1 MHHSQSTQSTQ
12 SDCSWRARALID
24 LDSLHHNLSEIRR
37 AAPQSQL
44 MAVIKADAYG
54 HGLETVCQA
63 IHKQVD
69 AFAVATIAEGI
80 QCRQVQADKPVVVL
94 SELWQQAQ
102 LQNFEQYGMHA
113 VVHNEQQVKWLAEYR
128 GKPISVWIKFD
139 SGMNRLG
146 VDADAVSTIYK
157 KLQNASGIK
166 NIRLMSHLAN
176 ADVVGDD
183 FTSQQLAVFKRVA
196 DKIKCEKSL
205 ANSAGVMGWPA
216 THFSW
221 IRPGL
226 MLYGAATCRP
236 QGDKIPKF
244 DLKPVMQLQARLI
257 AVKTIAAE
265 QPVGYD
271 GIFRTRRVSKIAMV
285 GLGYGDGYPRLEDAR
300 ACVLIANQRAPIIG
314 RVSMDMI
321 TVDVTELDSVKIGE
335 QVTLWGHGLSIEEVA
350 QWAGTIPH
358 ELLCKVTTR
367 IPRLPVKN
375 SG

>member
-1 MHHSQSTQSTQ
+1 
-12 SDCSWRARALID
+12 
-24 LDSLHHNLSEIRR
+24 
-37 AAPQSQL
+37 

-80 QCRQVQADKPVVVL
+80 QCRRVQADKPIVVL
-94 SELWQQAQ
+94 SEWWQPDQLRYFAQ
-102 LQNFEQYGMHA
+102 YRLHA
-113 VVHNEQQVKWLAEYR
+113 VVHNQPQIKWLEEYQ
-128 GKPISVWIKFD
+128 GNPISVWIKFD

-146 VDADAVSTIYK
+146 VDAAEVQAIYK
-157 KLQNASGIK
+157 KFQTLPAIK

-176 ADVVGDD
+176 ADIIGDD
-183 FTSQQLAVFKRVA
+183 FTHQQLDVFNRIA

-205 ANSAGVMGWPA
+205 ANSAAVMRWPA

-226 MLYGAATCRP
+226 MLYGAATCEPREDK
-236 QGDKIPKF
+236 QGNAMPKF
-244 DLKPVMQLQARLI
+244 DLKAVMQLQARVI
-257 AVKTIAAE
+257 AVKTIADG
-265 QPVGYD
+265 QPVGY
-271 GIFRTRRVSKIAMV
+271 GGVFRTRRISKIAML

-300 ACVLIANQRAPIIG
+300 ACVLIGNRRAPIIG

-321 TVDVTELDSVKIGE
+321 TVDVTDLDGVQAGA
-335 QVTLWGHGLSIEEVA
+335 QATLWGHGLRIEEVA
-350 QWAGTIPH
+350 QWAGTISH

-367 IPRLPVKN
+367 VPRLAVNHKTHE
-375 SG
+375 

>member
-1 MHHSQSTQSTQ
+1 MHHPE

-24 LDSLHHNLSEIRR
+24 LDSLHHNIGQIRR

-63 IHKQVD
+63 IHQQVD

-80 QCRQVQADKPVVVL
+80 QCRCVQAYKPVVVL
-94 SELWQQAQ
+94 SELWRQDQ
-102 LQNFEQYGMHA
+102 LQCFDQYRMHA
-113 VVHNEQQVKWLAEYR
+113 VVHNQQQVKWLEEYQ
-128 GKPISVWIKFD
+128 GNPISVWIKFD

-146 VDADAVSTIYK
+146 VDADEVQAVYK
-157 KLQNASGIK
+157 KLQNLSTIK

-176 ADVVGDD
+176 ADVIGDD
-183 FTSQQLAVFKRVA
+183 FTNRQLEVFDRVA

-205 ANSAGVMGWPA
+205 ANSAGVMRWPA

-226 MLYGAATCRP
+226 MLYGATACKQ

-257 AVKTIAAE
+257 AVKTIGPG
-265 QPVGYD
+265 QPVGYG
-271 GIFRTRRVSKIAMV
+271 GIFRTRRISKIAMV
-285 GLGYGDGYPRLEDAR
+285 GLGYGDGYPRVEDSS

-314 RVSMDMI
+314 RISMDMI
-321 TVDVTELDSVKIGE
+321 TVDVTNLESIKAGA

-350 QWAGTIPH
+350 QWAGTIPY

-367 IPRLPVKN
+367 IPRLPVKKKDHE
-375 SG
+375 